1 MNAKPD
7 RGAED
12 LLKIALV
19 DDNTDFLLLLRKK
32 VHTFFDGKMFCARSD
47 FSPNPEVFI
56 LIWKKLISI

>member
-32 VHTFFDGKMFCARSD
+32 VHTFFDGKNVLCEVRLF
-47 FSPNPEVFI
+47 PNPEVF
-56 LIWKKLISI
+56 LF